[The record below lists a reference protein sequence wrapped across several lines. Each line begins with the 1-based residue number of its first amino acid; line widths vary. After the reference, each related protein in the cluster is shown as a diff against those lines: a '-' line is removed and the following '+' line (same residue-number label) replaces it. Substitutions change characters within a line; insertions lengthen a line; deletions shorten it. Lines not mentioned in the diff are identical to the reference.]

1 MSFPQHRPRRL
12 RRTDAIRRLVRETR
26 VTPDHLVAPLFVCQG
41 EGVRREI
48 ASMPGCC
55 QLSPDL
61 IVEESR
67 GLAALGVPAVILFG
81 IPDRK
86 DSEGY
91 TAADPAGPVPAALR
105 ALRRELPDLSIW
117 ADVCLCE
124 YTDHGHCGPVEMRS
138 DGTPDV
144 SNDLALPRLAAA
156 ALAYAQAGADVVAP
170 SDMMDGRVAAIRAA
184 LDVNGQHDVVI
195 VSYAAKYASAF
206 YGPFRDA
213 AGSAPAFGD
222 RRSYQMDPA
231 NAREAL
237 VEVAAD
243 LQEGAD
249 VVMVKPALAYLDI
262 IWRVKQQF
270 DVPVAAY
277 NVSGE
282 YAMVKAAGST
292 RLARRI
298 ARRPG
303 SADRNP
309 TSRRRHHPHLLREGH
324 RQAPVLN
331 GVVPP
336 GASAQMKHTASEP
349 LTPVS
354 ESLFARA
361 ERVLPGGVNSPVRS
375 VQGGRRH
382 AAFCRPRSGRAHL
395 GRRRPRARR
404 LRGRVG
410 TDALRPSP
418 CARHRGDRAPADTG
432 ARLRR
437 ADGARSRGRRG
448 DRPARA
454 VGSDGPPREFRHR
467 GDHVGPTSRAGR
479 DRPAPRDQ
487 VRRVLPRTRR
497 QLPRQGRVRRR
508 DVWHARQPRRHAGH
522 GTGHAHR
529 AIQRRRQRARASRRQ
544 RG

>member
-91 TAADPAGPVPAALR
+91 AAADPAGPVPAALR

-282 YAMVKAAGST
+282 YAMVKAAG
-292 RLARRI
+292 RLGWLDESRAALEVLTAIRRAGADIILTYFAKDI
-298 ARRPG
+298 AR
-303 SADRNP
+303 
-309 TSRRRHHPHLLREGH
+309 LL
-324 RQAPVLN
+324 
-331 GVVPP
+331 
-336 GASAQMKHTASEP
+336 S
-349 LTPVS
+349 
-354 ESLFARA
+354 
-361 ERVLPGGVNSPVRS
+361 
-375 VQGGRRH
+375 
-382 AAFCRPRSGRAHL
+382 
-395 GRRRPRARR
+395 
-404 LRGRVG
+404 
-410 TDALRPSP
+410 
-418 CARHRGDRAPADTG
+418 
-432 ARLRR
+432 
-437 ADGARSRGRRG
+437 
-448 DRPARA
+448 
-454 VGSDGPPREFRHR
+454 
-467 GDHVGPTSRAGR
+467 
-479 DRPAPRDQ
+479 
-487 VRRVLPRTRR
+487 
-497 QLPRQGRVRRR
+497 
-508 DVWHARQPRRHAGH
+508 
-522 GTGHAHR
+522 
-529 AIQRRRQRARASRRQ
+529 
-544 RG
+544 